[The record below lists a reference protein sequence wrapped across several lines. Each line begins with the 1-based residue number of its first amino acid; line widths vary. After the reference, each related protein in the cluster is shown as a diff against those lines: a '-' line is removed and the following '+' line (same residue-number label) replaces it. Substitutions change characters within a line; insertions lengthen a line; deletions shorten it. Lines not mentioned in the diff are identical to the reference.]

1 MKKTILFSLLIALCF
16 TVFAQDIK
24 TEEVKKTLAAYKLA
38 MEKLDKDAM
47 KNLFAEDAMVYE
59 NGDPGDKAADFLK
72 NHMYPEFD
80 MFSSFT
86 YDTYK
91 SDIIILGDFAHT
103 TETFNY
109 TIVLKK
115 DGKPIVPSSMGV
127 ATSLLKKTVSGWKII
142 SYHSSYRK
150 QKPAN

>member
-1 MKKTILFSLLIALCF
+1 MKKTILFFLLIAQCF
-16 TVFAQDIK
+16 TAPAQNKK
-24 TEEVKKTLAAYKLA
+24 TEEVKKTLAAYKMA
-38 MEKLDKDAM
+38 MEKMDKTAM
-47 KNLFAEDAMVYE
+47 KNLFAEEAMVYE
-59 NGDPGDKAADFLK
+59 NGDAGDKAADFLTE
-72 NHMYPEFD
+72 HMFPEFD

-86 YDTYK
+86 YDNYK
-91 SDIIILGDFAHT
+91 SDVIVSGDYAYT

-127 ATSLLKKTVSGWKII
+127 ATSVLKKHPSGWKII

>member
-1 MKKTILFSLLIALCF
+1 MKKTILFSLLMALSF
-16 TVFAQDIK
+16 IIFAQDKK

-72 NHMYPEFD
+72 EHMYPEFD

-86 YDTYK
+86 YDSYK
-91 SDIIILGDFAHT
+91 SDIIVSGDYAYT

-127 ATSLLKKTVSGWKII
+127 ATAVLKKTSSGWKII

>member
-1 MKKTILFSLLIALCF
+1 MKKTILALLLSVLSF
-16 TVFAQDIK
+16 GVFAQK
-24 TEEVKKTLAAYKLA
+24 NRTEEVEKVLSTYKNA
-38 MEKLDKDAM
+38 METMNKEIM
-47 KNLFAEDAMVYE
+47 KTLFAEDAMVYE

-72 NHMYPEFD
+72 EHMFPEFD

-86 YDTYK
+86 YHDYK
-91 SDIIILGDFAHT
+91 SNVVVSGDYAFA

-115 DGKPIVPSSMGV
+115 DGKPIIPSSMGV
-127 ATSLLKKTVSGWKII
+127 ATSVLRKTTTGWKIV